1 MARWHVLAV
10 FGHGHP
16 LPSKHVDVR
25 IPPAEALPRHDT
37 ARMQIAQTEPI
48 MDNVTFRI
56 ERFDTPT
63 GRMLLVNDEQG
74 RVRALDWE
82 THEAR
87 MQRLMSRYY
96 RNLQLT
102 IREASQASA
111 AKRAV
116 LAYFDGDLEA
126 IASVQVVT
134 SGTEFQTDVWNALR
148 RIPRG
153 QTLSYG
159 ALAKDIGRPAAVRA
173 VGLANGSNP
182 IAIIVPCHRVI
193 GANAS
198 LTGYGG
204 GLERKR
210 WLLDHESR
218 LTSSAW

>member
-1 MARWHVLAV
+1 
-10 FGHGHP
+10 
-16 LPSKHVDVR
+16 
-25 IPPAEALPRHDT
+25 
-37 ARMQIAQTEPI
+37 MQTAQTEPTMNSEI
-48 MDNVTFRI
+48 FRI

-87 MQRLMSRYY
+87 MLRLLSRYY
-96 RNLQLT
+96 RHVRVDL
-102 IREASQASA
+102 REASKVSA

-116 LAYFDGDLEA
+116 LAYFEGEQEA
-126 IASVQVVT
+126 IASLQVVT
-134 SGTEFQTDVWNALR
+134 HGSEFQTDVWNALR

-198 LTGYGG
+198 LTGYAGG
-204 GLERKR
+204 IERKR
-210 WLLDHESR
+210 WLLDHE
-218 LTSSAW
+218 AI